1 MEALTT
7 VKVLTRDSRS
17 ILSSAAEENSDDGL
31 QSRQTGS
38 EAESDNNSTSS
49 DYILAVLKSKPGHDN
64 IAQVLAILDPSNKK
78 DRPPDFDIRVPSA
91 KTTQIL
97 NVLVNITIPDHWEYV
112 KETKGQASKLRG
124 MLLRCFSSVAGLSCL
139 VTQLRSLITA
149 ARAGPQ
155 NAEGSSNHIRLAEIL
170 SVISALLKPTDFVL
184 RLYNG
189 IDALYT
195 NETQKQLAWKEIIA
209 LLGASKLLPAAA
221 EALSLIK
228 DLDGLEKISWL
239 GEGTQ
244 YASWLGVNICHI
256 VSRINPNDDAG
267 LKAVALLTARSLSI
281 GYTDHLVREIYSGLL
296 LGSALPTHFDSFYDK
311 LRPTEQLAFLE
322 SVFRDLQKKY
332 FPVSISYL
340 DFAKTSGQNVEGVAA
355 LCSIII
361 SKSPHLMSQV
371 SDWLAKGQAGSI
383 YTVGLRRALL
393 AALSDRKD
401 IVQAL
406 LSKSLEQ
413 SGDKFY
419 IRHAPMASQE
429 ANAQVVLLAAGCL
442 QRLDSCAVKDAG
454 WSSIFLNTVSNR
466 LAASSSKA
474 RFLGMI
480 IGTAISQLIEEPGKA
495 MKFDLEEM
503 ESDEA
508 VSYLDLVK
516 KTDRVGSLDYIKISK
531 EQTPNEPRS
540 PAQRPSSS
548 RTEGVRASNAQSV
561 KIVSIEEIGD
571 SENDEN
577 EEDDDLIP
585 YEKPDDDPSDSDDD
599 PTLVNRNKPTPP
611 VYIRDL
617 IAGLRDTENLERYD
631 LAVTTAP
638 SLIRRKTGFGTE
650 LAENVEELALVLVG
664 LQEQAKL
671 PKFHECRLQ
680 SMIAL
685 IVSQPLKMGRWFG
698 AVFFDGDLSQTQRS
712 AVLTAL
718 GLSARELAGNGEED
732 ARTLGLPTLPDTSF
746 PTRRL
751 PANVENLYLTNE
763 SPIASLTKTLS
774 KASLEPLA
782 AQAADAVSGPNA
794 LKVRTFSSRMDVEKK
809 RQQRD
814 AQRQKSTVKNL
825 YKVLSEG
832 FFYPLTGRFGLM
844 MTQFSS
850 STAPSYNPFLIPHL
864 LCLFIQTLTLI
875 LSTMGPHNPYLPNL
889 TQETL
894 NFLLS
899 LYTRPLSEDPSI
911 VSALLSLFLA
921 VVDLNVASG
930 SSGEERLVTEFA
942 TQVIELREW
951 AGSVFDRTV
960 AAQGADDPREQVRLL
975 AAGVMVKLGEVTERY
990 QGRLMGVNSGF
1001 KY

>member
-7 VKVLTRDSRS
+7 VNITTRDSRS
-17 ILSSAAEENSDDGL
+17 ILSPAAEGNSHDGL
-31 QSRQTGS
+31 QNRQTGS
-38 EAESDNNSTSS
+38 AVELDNNSTSL
-49 DYILAVLKSKPGHDN
+49 DYISAVLKSKPDQDT
-64 IAQVLAILDPSNKK
+64 IAHVLSILDPSNRKAL
-78 DRPPDFDIRVPSA
+78 PPDFDIRVPSA
-91 KTTQIL
+91 KATQIL
-97 NVLVNITIPDHWEYV
+97 NVLVNLTIPDHWEYLRE
-112 KETKGQASKLRG
+112 KKGEATQLRG
-124 MLLRCFSSVAGLSCL
+124 MFLRCFSSVAGLSCL

-149 ARAGPQ
+149 ARAAHQ
-155 NAEGSSNHIRLAEIL
+155 NAEGSSNGIRLAEIL
-170 SVISALLKPTDFVL
+170 SVISALLKPADFAL
-184 RLYNG
+184 RLYND

-195 NETQKQLAWKEIIA
+195 NETQKQLAWKELIA

-228 DLDGLEKISWL
+228 DLEGLAKLSWL

-244 YASWLGVNICHI
+244 YASWLGANICQI
-256 VSRINPNDDAG
+256 VSRISPNNDSG

-281 GYTDHLVREIYSGLL
+281 GYTDHFVREIYSGLL
-296 LGSALPTHFDSFYDK
+296 LDRALPTHFDSFYDK

-340 DFAKTSGQNVEGVAA
+340 DFANTSDQNVEGVAA

-361 SKSPHLMSQV
+361 SKRPHLVSQL

-383 YTVGLRRALL
+383 HTVGLRRALL

-401 IVQAL
+401 IIQAL

-419 IRHAPMASQE
+419 IRHAPMSSQE

-442 QRLDSCAVKDAG
+442 QRLDSRAVKDAG
-454 WSSIFLNTVSNR
+454 RSSIFLNTVSNR
-466 LAASSSKA
+466 LAASASKA
-474 RFLGMI
+474 RLLGMI
-480 IGTAISQLIEEPGKA
+480 IGTAISQLIDEPGKA
-495 MKFDLEEM
+495 MKFDILEM

-516 KTDRVGSLDYIKISK
+516 KADRVGSLDYIKIPK
-531 EQTPNEPRS
+531 EQPPKKPR
-540 PAQRPSSS
+540 PPGQGPPS
-548 RTEGVRASNAQSV
+548 RTTGVRASNAQSV
-561 KIVSIEEIGD
+561 KVVSIDEIGD
-571 SENDEN
+571 SENDES
-577 EEDDDLIP
+577 EEDEDLIP
-585 YEKPDDDPSDSDDD
+585 YEKPDEDSSDSDDD
-599 PTLVNRNKPTPP
+599 PTLVQRNKPTPP

-617 IAGLRDTENLERYD
+617 IAGLRDTENLERYE

-664 LQEQAKL
+664 LQEQTKL

-685 IVSQPLKMGRWFG
+685 VVSQPLKMGRWFA

-718 GLSARELAGNGEED
+718 GLSARQLAGNGEED

-751 PANVENLYLTNE
+751 PANVEDLYLNDQ
-763 SPIASLTKTLS
+763 SPIANLTKTLS

-782 AQAADAVSGPNA
+782 AQAADEASGPNA
-794 LKVRTFSSRMDVEKK
+794 LKVRTFSSRMEVEKK

-814 AQRQKSTVKNL
+814 AQRQKSTVKDL
-825 YKVLSEG
+825 HKVLSEG
-832 FFYPLTGRFGLM
+832 FFYPLTGRFALM

-894 NFLLS
+894 TFLLS
-899 LYTRPLSEDPSI
+899 LYTRPLSDDPSI

-921 VVDLNVASG
+921 VLDLNVAAG

-942 TQVIELREW
+942 TQVFELREW
-951 AGSVFDRTV
+951 AGSVFDRTP
-960 AAQGADDPREQVRLL
+960 AAQGVDDPREQARLL
-975 AAGVMVKLGEVTERY
+975 AAGVMVKLDEVTERY
-990 QGRLMGVNSGF
+990 QGRLMGVNTGF

>member
-7 VKVLTRDSRS
+7 VNITTRDSGS
-17 ILSSAAEENSDDGL
+17 NLSPAAEKISLDGL
-31 QSRQTGS
+31 QNRQTGS
-38 EAESDNNSTSS
+38 AARLDNNATSS
-49 DYILAVLKSKPGHDN
+49 DHILAVLKSKPDQDN
-64 IAQVLAILDPSNKK
+64 IAHVLSILDPANKK
-78 DRPPDFDIRVPSA
+78 ALPPDFDIRVPSA
-91 KTTQIL
+91 KATQVI
-97 NVLVNITIPDHWEYV
+97 NVLVNVTIPDHWEYL
-112 KETKGQASKLRG
+112 KETKGEASKLRG
-124 MLLRCFSSVAGLSCL
+124 MFLRCFSSVAGLSCL
-139 VTQLRSLITA
+139 VTQLRSLIPA
-149 ARAGPQ
+149 ARAAPQ
-155 NAEGSSNHIRLAEIL
+155 NAEGSSNRIRLAEIL
-170 SVISALLKPTDFVL
+170 SVISALLKPADFLL

-189 IDALYT
+189 IDAIYT
-195 NETQKQLAWKEIIA
+195 NETQKQLAWKELIA
-209 LLGASKLLPAAA
+209 LLGASKVLPAAA

-228 DLDGLEKISWL
+228 DFTGLAKLSWL

-244 YASWLGVNICHI
+244 YASWLGLNVCQM
-256 VSRINPNDDAG
+256 VSRINPNNDAG
-267 LKAVALLTARSLSI
+267 LKAAALLMARSLN
-281 GYTDHLVREIYSGLL
+281 HLVREIYSGLL
-296 LGSALPTHFDSFYDK
+296 LDRALPTHFDSFYDK
-311 LRPTEQLAFLE
+311 LRPTDQLAFLE
-322 SVFRDLQKKY
+322 SVFRDLQKRF

-340 DFAKTSGQNVEGVAA
+340 DFANTSDQTVEGVAA

-361 SKSPHLMSQV
+361 CKRPHLVSQLA
-371 SDWLAKGQAGSI
+371 DWLAKGQAGSI
-383 YTVGLRRALL
+383 HTVGLRRALL

-401 IVQAL
+401 IIQNL
-406 LSKSLEQ
+406 LSSSLEQ

-419 IRHAPMASQE
+419 IRHAPMSSQE

-442 QRLDSCAVKDAG
+442 QRLDSCAVKDTG
-454 WSSIFLNTVSNR
+454 RSSIFLNTVSNR
-466 LAASSSKA
+466 LAASASKA
-474 RFLGMI
+474 RLLGMI

-516 KTDRVGSLDYIKISK
+516 KADRVGRLDYIRISEEQSAK
-531 EQTPNEPRS
+531 EHRP
-540 PAQRPSSS
+540 PAQGPSST
-548 RTEGVRASNAQSV
+548 RTVGAQASTTQSV

-571 SENDEN
+571 SENDES

-585 YEKPDDDPSDSDDD
+585 YEKPDEDPSDSDDD
-599 PTLVNRNKPTPP
+599 PTLVQRNKPTPP

-617 IAGLRDTENLERYD
+617 ITGLRDTENLERFE

-638 SLIRRKTGFGTE
+638 TLIRRKTGFGTE

-664 LQEQAKL
+664 LQEQTKL

-685 IVSQPLKMGRWFG
+685 IVSQPLKMGRWFA

-718 GLSARELAGNGEED
+718 GLSARQLAGNSEED
-732 ARTLGLPTLPDTSF
+732 VRTLGLPILPDTSF

-751 PANVENLYLTNE
+751 PANVEDLYLTND

-774 KASLEPLA
+774 KASLEPIA
-782 AQAADAVSGPNA
+782 AQAADAASGPNA
-794 LKVRTFSSRMDVEKK
+794 LKVRTFSSRMEVEKK
-809 RQQRD
+809 RQQRQ
-814 AQRQKSTVKNL
+814 AQRQKSTVGDL
-825 YKVLSEG
+825 HRVLSEG
-832 FFYPLTGRFGLM
+832 FFYPLTARFALM

-894 NFLLS
+894 TFLLS

-921 VVDLNVASG
+921 VLDLNVASG

-951 AGSVFDRTV
+951 AGSVFDRTP
-960 AAQGADDPREQVRLL
+960 AAQGVDDPREQVRLL